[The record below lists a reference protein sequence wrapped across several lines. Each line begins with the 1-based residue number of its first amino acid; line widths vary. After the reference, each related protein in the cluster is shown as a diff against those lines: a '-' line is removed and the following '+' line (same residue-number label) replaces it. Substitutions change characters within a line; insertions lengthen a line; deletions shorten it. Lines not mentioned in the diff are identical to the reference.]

1 MAFQQWPVGAIAASN
16 FTHRNF
22 SSANLTFFQCKSL
35 VQISHFSCANHF
47 SSTNLV
53 FLQCKSCISPVQIPH
68 FSSSNLIFLQCKSH
82 FYPARLSNAHAHEL
96 HFEQVAGVSA
106 CKDRVLAVEVL
117 ALVVS
122 RCGILYMQDDTSGRQ
137 LKCFT
142 EVNYCG
148 CMKRFAVPI
157 SFTKS

>member
-1 MAFQQWPVGAIAASN
+1 MAFQQWPVGTIPASN

-22 SSANLTFFQCKSL
+22 SSANLTFFQCKS
-35 VQISHFSCANHF
+35 
-47 SSTNLV
+47 
-53 FLQCKSCISPVQIPH
+53 FLQYKSCISSVQIPH

-82 FYPARLSNAHAHEL
+82 FYLARLSNAHAHEL

-117 ALVVS
+117 ALVVL
-122 RCGILYMQDDTSGRQ
+122 RCGILHMQDDTSGRQ

-148 CMKRFAVPI
+148 CMKCFAVPI